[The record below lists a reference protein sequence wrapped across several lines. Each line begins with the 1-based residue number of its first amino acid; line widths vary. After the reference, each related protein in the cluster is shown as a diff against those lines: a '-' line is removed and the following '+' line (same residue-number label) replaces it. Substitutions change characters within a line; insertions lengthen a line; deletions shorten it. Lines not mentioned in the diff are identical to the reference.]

1 MTGSDPR
8 PDGHRQDEI
17 LAGEYVLGVLSIE
30 DRRMVERRMADDAVF
45 SQTVERWQT
54 DMAPFN
60 QDYDEVTPRAAVLE
74 QLEHR
79 LFAAPQAGQATVG
92 NWNSMAFW
100 RWLSLG
106 TSVAAIAALVYA
118 SGIVSPSPRD
128 GTLVA
133 ELSAPSNAVNMLA
146 SYDAASGRM
155 RIVPVAAGRA
165 QEKSLEL
172 WLVPGQGD
180 PYSLGILPA
189 DTGGELVI
197 PADMRGRIGV
207 GATLAVTLEPFGG
220 SPTGRP
226 TGAIVASGT
235 ARSL

>member
-1 MTGSDPR
+1 
-8 PDGHRQDEI
+8 
-17 LAGEYVLGVLSIE
+17 
-30 DRRMVERRMADDAVF
+30 MVERRMAGDEAF
-45 SQTVERWQT
+45 SQIVARWQA
-54 DMAPFN
+54 DMESFN

-74 QLEHR
+74 QLEQR
-79 LFAAPQAGQATVG
+79 LFAAPLTSKVNVG
-92 NWNSMAFW
+92 LWNSMAFW

-106 TSVAAIAALVYA
+106 TSVAAAAALIYA
-118 SGIVSPSPRD
+118 SGIASPSSRD
-128 GTLVA
+128 GKLVA
-133 ELSAPSNAVNMLA
+133 ELSAPNNSVNMLA
-146 SYDAASGRM
+146 SYDAESGRM

-180 PYSLGILPA
+180 PFSLGILPA

-197 PADMRGRIGV
+197 PSDLRDRLSG
-207 GATLAVTLEPFGG
+207 GATLAVSLEPFGG
-220 SPTGRP
+220 SPTGKP

>member
-1 MTGSDPR
+1 MTRDPGSSE
-8 PDGHRQDEI
+8 HSKDEI

-30 DRRMVERRMADDAVF
+30 GRRMVERRMAGDEAF
-45 SQTVERWQT
+45 SQIVARWQA
-54 DMAPFN
+54 DMESFN

-74 QLEHR
+74 QLEER
-79 LFAAPQAGQATVG
+79 LFAAPQTNKV
-92 NWNSMAFW
+92 NVSLWNSMAFW

-106 TSVAAIAALVYA
+106 TSVAAAAALIYA
-118 SGIVSPSPRD
+118 SGIASPPSRD
-128 GTLVA
+128 GRLVA
-133 ELSAPSNAVNMLA
+133 ELSAPSNSVNMLA
-146 SYDAASGRM
+146 SYDAESGRM

-180 PYSLGILPA
+180 PFSLGILPA

-197 PADMRGRIGV
+197 PSDLRERLSG
-207 GATLAVTLEPFGG
+207 GATLAVSLEPFGG
-220 SPTGRP
+220 SPTGKP

>member
-1 MTGSDPR
+1 
-8 PDGHRQDEI
+8 
-17 LAGEYVLGVLSIE
+17 
-30 DRRMVERRMADDAVF
+30 MVERRMAGDEAF
-45 SQTVERWQT
+45 SQIVARWQA
-54 DMAPFN
+54 DMESFN

-74 QLEHR
+74 QLEQR
-79 LFAAPQAGQATVG
+79 LFAAPLTSKVNVG
-92 NWNSMAFW
+92 LWNSMAFW

-106 TSVAAIAALVYA
+106 TSVAAAAALLYA
-118 SGIVSPSPRD
+118 SGIASPSSRD
-128 GTLVA
+128 GKLVA
-133 ELSAPSNAVNMLA
+133 ELSAPSNSVNMLA
-146 SYDAASGRM
+146 SYDAESGRM

-180 PYSLGILPA
+180 PFSLGILPA

-197 PADMRGRIGV
+197 PSDLRDRLSG
-207 GATLAVTLEPFGG
+207 GATLAVSLEPFGG
-220 SPTGRP
+220 SPTGKP

>member
-1 MTGSDPR
+1 MTGNGSR

-30 DRRMVERRMADDAVF
+30 DRRMVEGRMADDVAF
-45 SQTVERWQT
+45 SQTVARWQT
-54 DMAPFN
+54 DLESFN
-60 QDYDEVTPRAAVLE
+60 DDYDEVTPRAAVLE
-74 QLEHR
+74 QLENR
-79 LFAAPQAGQATVG
+79 LFAAPQAGQTTVG
-92 NWNSMAFW
+92 LWNSMAFW

-106 TSVAAIAALVYA
+106 TSVAAIAALIYA
-118 SGIVSPSPRD
+118 SGVMSPSSRD
-128 GTLVA
+128 GMLVA

-172 WLVPGQGD
+172 WFVPGQGD
-180 PYSLGILPA
+180 PISLGVLPV

-197 PADMRGRIGV
+197 PMEMRGHIGD

-220 SPTGRP
+220 SPTGRA
-226 TGAIVASGT
+226 TGPIVASGT

>member
-1 MTGSDPR
+1 
-8 PDGHRQDEI
+8 
-17 LAGEYVLGVLSIE
+17 
-30 DRRMVERRMADDAVF
+30 MVERRMAGDEAF
-45 SQTVERWQT
+45 SQIVARWQA
-54 DMAPFN
+54 DMESFN

-74 QLEHR
+74 QLEQR
-79 LFAAPQAGQATVG
+79 LFAAPLTSKVKVG
-92 NWNSMAFW
+92 LWNSMAFW

-106 TSVAAIAALVYA
+106 TSVAAAAALIYA
-118 SGIVSPSPRD
+118 SGIASPPSRD
-128 GTLVA
+128 GKLVA
-133 ELSAPSNAVNMLA
+133 ELSAPSNSVNMLA
-146 SYDAASGRM
+146 SYDAESGRM

-180 PYSLGILPA
+180 PFSLGILPA

-197 PADMRGRIGV
+197 PSDLRDRLGG
-207 GATLAVTLEPFGG
+207 GATLAVSLEPFGG
-220 SPTGRP
+220 SPTGKP

>member
-1 MTGSDPR
+1 MNNDDRSPGVR
-8 PDGHRQDEI
+8 AKDEI
-17 LAGEYVLGVLSIE
+17 LAAEYVLGLLSI
-30 DRRMVERRMADDAVF
+30 DGRRMVERRMTADQPFA
-45 SQTVERWQT
+45 TAIERWQVNLSSF
-54 DMAPFN
+54 DDHYEDVLPS
-60 QDYDEVTPRAAVLE
+60 EAVLAGIE
-74 QLEHR
+74 RR
-79 LFAAPQAGQATVG
+79 LFGQAEPKRSSSDL
-92 NWNSMAFW
+92 WNSMAFW

-106 TSVAAIAALVYA
+106 TSVAAVAALIFA
-118 SGIVSPSPRD
+118 SGILFPSGRN
-128 GTLVA
+128 GSLVA

-180 PYSLGILPA
+180 PFSLGVLPA
-189 DTGGELVI
+189 DTGGQLVI
-197 PADMRGRIGV
+197 PADFRSRLGNGV
-207 GATLAVTLEPFGG
+207 TLAVTLEPFGG